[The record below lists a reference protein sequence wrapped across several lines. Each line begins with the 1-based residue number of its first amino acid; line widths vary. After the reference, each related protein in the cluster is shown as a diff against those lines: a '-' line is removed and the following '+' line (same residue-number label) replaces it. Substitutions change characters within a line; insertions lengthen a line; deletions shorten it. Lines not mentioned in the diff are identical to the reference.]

1 MYPVRLSLSDKI
13 WYCPFIQNKPRLLFM
28 KMFENEVDYNLSSI
42 ERISIRKNK
51 MICTFE
57 GLGNLI
63 FWSQL

>member
-1 MYPVRLSLSDKI
+1 MKPIKSREMMYTIL
-13 WYCPFIQNKPRLLFM
+13 RLLFI
-28 KMFENEVDYNLSSI
+28 KMFETEVDYNLISI

-63 FWSQL
+63 F